1 LNPKN
6 TKINFLFVFLF
17 LFFYPQEK
25 KELTIMRTKKFWERR
40 FHSVESGANN
50 VLFIRTSLPHPEAL
64 VEHIVAA
71 TAAGGG
77 QSARY
82 ILRLVPILGT
92 CKAALRIRRHF
103 GADPDPRI
111 RTSD

>member
-1 LNPKN
+1 
-6 TKINFLFVFLF
+6 
-17 LFFYPQEK
+17 
-25 KELTIMRTKKFWERR
+25 MRTKKFWERR

-77 QSARY
+77 QSARF

-92 CKAALRIRRHF
+92 CKAVLGIR
-103 GADPDPRI
+103 
-111 RTSD
+111 

>member
-1 LNPKN
+1 
-6 TKINFLFVFLF
+6 
-17 LFFYPQEK
+17 
-25 KELTIMRTKKFWERR
+25 MRTKKFWERR

-50 VLFIRTSLPHPEAL
+50 VLFIRTSLPHPETL

-103 GADPDPRI
+103 GADPDPDPRI